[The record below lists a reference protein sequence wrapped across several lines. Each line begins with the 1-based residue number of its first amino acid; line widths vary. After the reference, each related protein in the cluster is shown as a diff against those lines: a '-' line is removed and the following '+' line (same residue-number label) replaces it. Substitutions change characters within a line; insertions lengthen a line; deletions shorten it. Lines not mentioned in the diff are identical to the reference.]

1 MAVNSANAR
10 IFGSDNDAVWVA
22 PLGTDLPDDLALPED
37 PFADVGWLHTDGI
50 TVGGDTTVDKF
61 RGHQGGKVIRTK
73 VTESN
78 TTFQFQC
85 LETTALTLGLQFNIL
100 DKTSTTGLATATI
113 SASRK
118 VTPRAFIIDVFD
130 ADDEA
135 NPYQYRWMF
144 ERGEIGEREEFT
156 LINSDITGYTFTV
169 EVIDEFLLLT
179 NDPAFADDSDAG
191 S

>member
-22 PLGTDLPDDLALPED
+22 PLGTELPVDLAEPMS
-37 PFADVGWLHTDGI
+37 PFTDVGWLHTDGI
-50 TVGGDTTVDKF
+50 TVGGDTTVERF

-100 DKTSTTGLATATI
+100 DKTSAADLTTATI

-118 VTPRAFIIDVFD
+118 VTPRAFVIDVFD
-130 ADDEA
+130 IDDEA
-135 NPYQYRWMF
+135 NPYQYRWCF

-169 EVIDEFLLLT
+169 EVIDEFVLLT
-179 NDPAFADDSDAG
+179 NDPAFADTTDG